1 MGWSRTH
8 LEPKTDDEA
17 ARSQTSAD
25 VQMDEADVGSP
36 VLLLDGVFYI
46 ECPVGCGGILQLTGS
61 L

>member
-36 VLLLDGVFYI
+36 VLLLDDIF
-46 ECPVGCGGILQLTGS
+46 
-61 L
+61 